1 MEVAELVDAAH
12 GLGWRKEMTGWVSA
26 ARLQAFHAPLGAA
39 LVRAPPQIGMVIVG
53 EVTCRRA
60 RTGDREVSRLRRL
73 VGSQTQGSAYKFA
86 LMQDVPFSGGWVK
99 RALFGACCHP
109 CVVTKINCPMPYVA

>member
-1 MEVAELVDAAH
+1 MA
-12 GLGWRKEMTGWVSA
+12 GWVST

-39 LVRAPPQIGMVIVG
+39 LVRALPQISMVIVG

-60 RTGDREVSRLRRL
+60 GRTRDRAVSRLRRL

-86 LMQDVPFSGGWVK
+86 LMQDVPFSEGWVK
-99 RALFGACCHP
+99 RALFGACCDP
-109 CVVTKINCPMPYVA
+109 CVVTRINCPMLYVAL